1 MAKPKFDYDGMA
13 FYEEIERLAGKG
25 SSESEIAYLLAD
37 KFGVDLNPA
46 TFSRMKSGT
55 YENWSDK
62 ENELR
67 SVKITQS
74 LERGR
79 YQVNSIVRGR
89 FLKSALGGVIVKGK
103 TVTKRHMIVNGE
115 QTEDMIVETRETEQE
130 TPPNIQAL
138 STWLYHFD
146 PEWKKVQRGKDEDD
160 NLPFDPKKGISI
172 QKWIE
177 KEIEDDGADQIDD
190 VKDNVE

>member
-1 MAKPKFDYDGMA
+1 MAKPKFDYDGIA

-46 TFSRMKSGT
+46 TFNNMKCGN
-55 YENWSDK
+55 YGNWTK
-62 ENELR
+62 EQNELR
-67 SVKITQS
+67 SVKIRQS

-103 TVTKRHMIVNGE
+103 SVTKRHMIVNGE
-115 QTEDMIVETRETEQE
+115 QTDDMIVETRETEQE
-130 TPPNIQAL
+130 TPPNLQAL

-177 KEIEDDGADQIDD
+177 KEIEDDGVDQ
-190 VKDNVE
+190 EEESEE

>member
-13 FYEEIERLAGKG
+13 FYEEIERLAAQG

-46 TFSRMKSGT
+46 VFSTMKNGN
-55 YENWSDK
+55 YANWSKD
-62 ENELR
+62 ENESR
-67 SVKITQS
+67 SALINKH

-79 YQVNSIVRGR
+79 EKINYLVRGR
-89 FLKSALGGVIVKGK
+89 YLKSALGGVKVKGK
-103 TVTKRHMIVNGE
+103 TVTKRHMIVNG
-115 QTEDMIVETRETEQE
+115 QKTEDMIVETRETEQE

-138 STWLYHFD
+138 SVWLYHFD
-146 PEWKKVQRGKDEDD
+146 PEWRKVQRCKDEDD

-177 KEIEDDGADQIDD
+177 KEIEEDQNADLEGG
-190 VKDNVE
+190 NE